1 MSASLTIH
9 RQSSFEYLLLVEY
22 YLFNIIY
29 AFVFCQFDFHNL
41 ESLILQIPHV
51 NTFILFHF
59 SQFVNLAAYFY
70 IFSLDTNKRVSLN
83 LSKKLRNTLFYG
95 FGSMILKYPDN
106 LGIYP
111 TSLFAFFANKYI
123 RTANA
128 ATQNFVIV

>member
-1 MSASLTIH
+1 MAQIKEYPLT
-9 RQSSFEYLLLVEY
+9 Y
-22 YLFNIIY
+22 
-29 AFVFCQFDFHNL
+29 
-41 ESLILQIPHV
+41 P
-51 NTFILFHF
+51 
-59 SQFVNLAAYFY
+59 
-70 IFSLDTNKRVSLN
+70 
-83 LSKKLRNTLFYG
+83 KKLRDTLFYG